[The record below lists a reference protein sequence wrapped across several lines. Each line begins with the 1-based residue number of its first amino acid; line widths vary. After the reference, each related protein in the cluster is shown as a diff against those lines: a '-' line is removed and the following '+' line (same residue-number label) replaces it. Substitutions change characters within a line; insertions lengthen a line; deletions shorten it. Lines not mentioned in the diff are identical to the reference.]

1 MFLFHNTPVI
11 IFFVSEGPVPD
22 FKLFGDLLA
31 DCSLATTA
39 AFLLDNAT
47 ALSSRKTTK
56 CGQKQFRR
64 FALKYMG
71 AYFMPRTSNQLSLR
85 GLVLSFFTAS
95 LFLNNKNLQSSTI
108 RNYVGHIRSHWEKNG
123 TNLTPFDKGIISR
136 ILKGVAAVRPQSPD
150 KRTAFLLPHFK
161 LPKIFKTPLSKDQLI
176 FKAAVIFGFFGMFRY
191 STFHKLTYSS
201 VVLISE
207 GREELP
213 LETGAYKELQHLFKT
228 KTIIGFYCHFKA
240 KFNPH
245 GRAYYC
251 KLEDFNN
258 PWGRLCPLKILLEL
272 SRNGL
277 LCTKKLFDTNI
288 LTSKRLGAYM
298 QNVARSTTPFTPH
311 SLRIG
316 GHTFYSIQ
324 NMHGDFV
331 QFLGRRSINRAS
343 QLYYRASAADNISR
357 LRLFFGN
364 ISQLPIFGTGL
375 YGAPK

>member
-1 MFLFHNTPVI
+1 MLTN
-11 IFFVSEGPVPD
+11 
-22 FKLFGDLLA
+22 
-31 DCSLATTA
+31 CSLASTA
-39 AFLLDNAT
+39 ALLLNNAT
-47 ALSSRKTTK
+47 APSSRKTTK

-64 FALKYMG
+64 FALKYLG
-71 AYFMPRTSNQLSLR
+71 AYFMPKNSHHLSLR

-95 LFLNNKNLQSSTI
+95 LFLNNKNLKSSTI

-123 TNLTPFDKGIISR
+123 SSLTPFDKGIISR
-136 ILKGVAAVRPQSPD
+136 ILKGVAALRPQTPD
-150 KRTAFLLPHFK
+150 RRTAFLLPHFEF
-161 LPKIFKTPLSKDQLI
+161 PKTFNHPLSKDQLI
-176 FKAAVIFGFFGMFRY
+176 FKAAIIFGFFGMFRY
-191 STFHKLTYSS
+191 STFNKLNYKS
-201 VVLISE
+201 VVLISQ
-207 GREELP
+207 GREEFP
-213 LETGAYKELQHLFKT
+213 LKTSENAELEHLIETKN
-228 KTIIGFYCHFKA
+228 IVGFYFYFKA
-240 KFNPH
+240 KFYPN

-258 PWGRLCPLKILLEL
+258 PWGRLCPLTILIEL

-277 LCTKKLFDTNI
+277 LCSKKLFDTKI

-298 QNVARSTTPFTPH
+298 QYVARSTTPFTPH
-311 SLRIG
+311 SLKIG

-343 QLYYRASAADNISR
+343 QLYYRACAADNISR